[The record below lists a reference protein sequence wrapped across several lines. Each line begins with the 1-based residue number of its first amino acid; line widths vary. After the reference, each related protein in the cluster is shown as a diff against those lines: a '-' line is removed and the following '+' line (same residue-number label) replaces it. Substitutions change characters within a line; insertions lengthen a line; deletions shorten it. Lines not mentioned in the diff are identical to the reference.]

1 MDETLQKIEAILFYK
16 AEPVERAELQSVL
29 KISPKE
35 LEDTIGLLKEKWKGG
50 VVVVDDGSLLSFMT
64 SSEVSPLIEA
74 MRKEELEKELGRASL
89 ETLTIVLY
97 KGPVSRR
104 EIDFIRGVQSQYIL
118 RSLVSRGLI
127 ERMERG
133 GEGPES
139 TRGGYV
145 YKATLELLGLLGI
158 KSASELPEYGA
169 LTTDLNNRLADILQ
183 EEDTAVI
190 NQNE

>member
-35 LEDTIGLLKEKWKGG
+35 LEDAIDLLKEKWKGG

-64 SSEVSPLIEA
+64 SSEVAPLIEA

-97 KGPVSRR
+97 KGPISRR

-133 GEGPES
+133 GE
-139 TRGGYV
+139 GYV